1 MADHTWLCGDGIQ
14 VNISIGTDHAVD
26 REGIHN
32 FAFGPEAAE
41 DPGTGVR
48 VSTDGKITI
57 GSPQCPA
64 RALARAQAR
73 VNLLHRLLDG
83 VELPDARWESVYRAR
98 GTANG
103 RRYGNLILRPT
114 DLFWRTGSGEQWTD
128 FASLL
133 EERFNLSR
141 SVAWRLAWALVRAAY
156 AGRWENVETLLQT
169 APLSDGGATASSDRK
184 TVPSVPASPDFAA
197 ILDTAVA
204 SLKRLVLP

>member
-26 REGIHN
+26 REGVHN
-32 FAFGPEAAE
+32 SAFGPEAAE

-48 VSTDGKITI
+48 VSTDGKVTI
-57 GSPQCPA
+57 GHLRCPA
-64 RALARAQAR
+64 VALARAQAR
-73 VNLLHRLLDG
+73 VSLLHRLLDG

-98 GTANG
+98 GTATG
-103 RRYGNLILRPT
+103 RRHGNLILRPT
-114 DLFWRTGSGEQWTD
+114 DLFWRTGSGEQWAD

-156 AGRWENVETLLQT
+156 SGRWENVETLIQM
-169 APLSDGGATASSDRK
+169 APLADGGATASSDRK
-184 TVPSVPASPDFAA
+184 TVPSVPASPDFAT
-197 ILDTAVA
+197 ILDAAIAT
-204 SLKRLVLP
+204 LKRLVLS